1 MQECITMHI
10 YTQTTTSSKELDI
23 ARSGVPATVHSFAS
37 RRCTTPE
44 HRISGCC
51 EHENNK
57 KPLKLFPLIV
67 LKLIYIYIYIYI
79 LSKIQEQCS
88 IRHLNMMAIAMAN
101 HEGKSNG
108 NGNGGGNV

>member
-1 MQECITMHI
+1 MHI

-67 LKLIYIYIYIYI
+67 LKLIYIYIQYIKSYRYNDIYIYDTV
-79 LSKIQEQCS
+79 EQLTAES
-88 IRHLNMMAIAMAN
+88 
-101 HEGKSNG
+101 
-108 NGNGGGNV
+108 